1 MARSIATRKF
11 QFPSVQ
17 APNLKIQ
24 NPVMTT
30 TKLKIGILTS
40 LVVIG
45 LAALLAR
52 QQQSQNELREKNR
65 ALQGQ
70 IDQFTQLAAD
80 NQTNS
85 LRAAQ
90 PISDAQ
96 MYELLRLRNEVG
108 QLREQSAELANL
120 RAALATAQKVESTK
134 PQVAST
140 QSEPIPKDAWTNA
153 GYATPEAAF
162 QTICFAMSKGDL
174 QTYLNS
180 LSPEQ
185 QTNMLKSFQ
194 NKSEAEIAAGQMAEM
209 EPVSDFQVLGKIEVG
224 PDQVQM
230 LVHTAGEDLNTIFIM
245 TNVNNSWKFGNMVKE
260 N

>member
-1 MARSIATRKF
+1 
-11 QFPSVQ
+11 
-17 APNLKIQ
+17 
-24 NPVMTT
+24 MTP
-30 TKLKIGILTS
+30 TKLKISILSS
-40 LVVIG
+40 LVLIG
-45 LAALLAR
+45 LTAWLIR
-52 QQQSQNELREKNR
+52 QRQSQHELREKNR
-65 ALQGQ
+65 ALQEQ

-108 QLREQSAELANL
+108 QLREQSAELEKL
-120 RAALATAQKVESTK
+120 RTALATAQKVQSSK
-134 PQVAST
+134 PQVTPA
-140 QSEPIPKDAWTNA
+140 QSEPIPKGAWANA

-162 QTICFAMSKGDL
+162 QTICFAMSKGDV

-185 QTNMLKSFQ
+185 QTNMMKAFQ

-209 EPVSDFQVLGKIEVG
+209 EPVNDFQVLGKIEVG
-224 PDQVQM
+224 SDQVQM
-230 LVHTAGEDLNTIFIM
+230 LVHTSGEDLNTIFIM